1 MCRGE
6 LRSPGGFFWRGKRI
20 FVTGHTGFK
29 GSWLCEL
36 LLALGAN
43 VAGYALK
50 PPTEPSLYDICSLDS
65 KVDTHIGDIRDG
77 GRLRNVF
84 DVARPEI
91 VFHMAAQPL
100 VLDSYANPH
109 YTYETNVMGT
119 VNILECLRRSDT
131 VRSFVNI
138 TTDKVYLNRE
148 SGESYIESDEL
159 NGYDPYSNSKSCSEL
174 VTSCYINSFLRGSGV
189 AVSTARS
196 GNVIGGGDF
205 SANRLIPDCAK
216 AAAKGEAIGIRN
228 PASVRPFQ
236 FVLDTLGA
244 YLLIAQQQYTDPRQ
258 AGAYNIAPDTATTSG
273 ELAAMFC
280 EAWGGGAIWEQTSVE
295 QPHEA
300 KQLSLNCEKIKSALG
315 WRPRYDIG
323 KAVEMSAEWYRMFYS
338 GGGEDASAVMA
349 RQIGGYIR
357 NER

>member
-1 MCRGE
+1 MRRGE
-6 LRSPGGFFWRGKRI
+6 LRSPGEVQFWRGKRV

-29 GSWLCEL
+29 GSWMCEL

-43 VAGYALK
+43 VSGYALK
-50 PPTEPSLYDICSLDS
+50 PPTEPSLYDICMLDS
-65 KVDTHIGDIRDG
+65 KVDSHIGDIRDG

-84 DVARPEI
+84 DSARPEI

-119 VNILECLRRSDT
+119 VNILECLRRSGT

-148 SGESYIESDEL
+148 IGESYNERDEL

-174 VTSCYINSFLRGSGV
+174 VTSCYINSFLHGSGA

-216 AAAKGEAIGIRN
+216 AAARGETIGIRN

-244 YLLIAQQQYTDPRQ
+244 YLLIAQRQYTDPEL
-258 AGAYNIAPDTATTSG
+258 ASAYNIAPDTATTSG
-273 ELAAMFC
+273 ELATMFC
-280 EAWGGGAIWEQTSVE
+280 EAWSDGAKCEQTSIE

-300 KQLSLNCEKIKSALG
+300 KSLSLSCDKIKSTLG

-323 KAVEMSAEWYRMFYS
+323 QAVALSVEWYKAFY
-338 GGGEDASAVMA
+338 GGESANAVMK
-349 RQIGGYIR
+349 RQIQEY
-357 NER
+357 NA